1 MDKQHNYKPVA
12 EFIANIKSG
21 EEKQTQA
28 WKAIAN
34 EFYELKSTYGFQSD
48 EAKEVITAIGY
59 SKSKV
64 SKLAANNLGVI
75 YFEGNPKTIAYFSE
89 YYFSNVLKRLN

>member
-59 SKSKV
+59 SKGKV
-64 SKLAANNLGVI
+64 SKLA
-75 YFEGNPKTIAYFSE
+75 TIGGDS
-89 YYFSNVLKRLN
+89 RLSHSLFKSVGE